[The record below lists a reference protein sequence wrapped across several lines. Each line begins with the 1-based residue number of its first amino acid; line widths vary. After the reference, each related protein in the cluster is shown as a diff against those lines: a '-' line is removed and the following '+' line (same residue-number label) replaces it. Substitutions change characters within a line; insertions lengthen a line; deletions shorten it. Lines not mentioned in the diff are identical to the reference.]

1 MSNKESKY
9 KYITIT
15 AAFRCS
21 LRTQTNS
28 SSDGPKKWT
37 FGIVEEFFCRPG
49 VFPVAQQTASKHWRL
64 K

>member
-37 FGIVEEFFCRPG
+37 FGIVEEFF
-49 VFPVAQQTASKHWRL
+49 L
-64 K
+64 